1 MAAKPQKQIVHRQM
15 TPKRVRQAAV
25 GADGLTFGDRLRKC
39 MEVEGRSRG
48 QEYRQTDLIAEA
60 TRLLGRDPERDPVIT
75 QQGLSLI
82 LSNKVSESHAT
93 TAFAKLLKVE
103 SMWLQYGVGPAS
115 YLDSVLGKK

>member
-1 MAAKPQKQIVHRQM
+1 MPARQQKQISRQL
-15 TPKRVRQAAV
+15 TPKRVRQAVV

-39 MEVEGRSRG
+39 MEVEGRARG
-48 QEYRQTDLIAEA
+48 QEYRQSDLITEA
-60 TRLLGRDPERDPVIT
+60 SRLLGRDPEKDPVIT

-103 SMWLQYGVGPAS
+103 SMWLQYGIGPAS
-115 YLDSVLGKK
+115 YLDAVLGKK